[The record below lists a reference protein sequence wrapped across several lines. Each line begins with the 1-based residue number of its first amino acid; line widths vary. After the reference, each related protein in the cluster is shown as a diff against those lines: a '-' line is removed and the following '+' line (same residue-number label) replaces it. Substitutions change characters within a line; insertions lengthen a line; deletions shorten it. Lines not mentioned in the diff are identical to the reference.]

1 VSILETPIG
10 FFTLYE
16 AVDAVGRAR
25 FGSAWEYAVLI
36 DNPKGGAHGEV
47 TTMIAEGCEDGRIF
61 AAYRSINGADNLDH
75 GVWRARHWWTYFMT
89 ATIDLDL
96 PLLDDRGK
104 PVSDGRSARC
114 TREIFV
120 RRDSL
125 QQFIASLGPAAIAEP
140 ALGPASVETIR
151 THIRA
156 VYIDPEGGR
165 PNVNELAKIVRP
177 RLNAKGV
184 DASEREI
191 IRIGGE
197 EEFRRSRRKPGTT
210 KASELRKK

>member
-1 VSILETPIG
+1 METPIG
-10 FFTLYE
+10 FVTLYE
-16 AVDAVGRAR
+16 AVDIVGRSQ
-25 FGSAWEYAVLI
+25 FGAVWEYAVLI
-36 DNPKGGAHGEV
+36 DDPKGGAHGKI
-47 TTMIAEGCEDGRIF
+47 TTMIAEGCEDGRIS
-61 AAYRSINGADNLDH
+61 AAYRSITGADNLDR

-89 ATIDLDL
+89 GTIDLDL
-96 PLLDDRGK
+96 PLLDDRGE
-104 PVSDGRSARC
+104 PVSDGRTTRC
-114 TREIFV
+114 TREIFI

-125 QQFIASLGPAAIAEP
+125 QQFIASLGPAAVTES

-156 VYIDPEGGR
+156 VYLDPEGGR

-191 IRIGGE
+191 IRIGSG
-197 EEFRRSRRKPGTT
+197 EEFRQSRRKPGKT